1 MTRTF
6 ASVGECMVELSLVG
20 ERTYRQGFAGD
31 TFNTAWYLRALTAPS
46 DWSVRYVTAFG
57 DDVFSSEMR
66 AFMEAAGIDTGC
78 SPKIAGRPAG
88 LYAIHLTGAE
98 RAFSYWRETSA
109 ARLLAADAAGLAR
122 AFSDVSAVYFSGITL
137 AILSPDHRKTLF
149 DALAAVRARGGVVA
163 FDPNVRLRLWSSTAD
178 LSAALVE
185 AYRVATIALPTW
197 PDEQAVFGDPDAA
210 AFLARI
216 SALGVPEIVL
226 KAGAAPCLVR
236 SEEGTAEIP
245 AIEVGNP
252 VDTTGAGD
260 SFNAGYLAARLSGAS
275 PAEAA
280 AAGHRVA
287 SHVIGV
293 RGALAP
299 MAEIAGL
306 ARPSGSTRG
315 AEVPGALRA

>member
-20 ERTYRQGFAGD
+20 DRTYRQGFAGD
-31 TFNTAWYLRALTAPS
+31 TFNTAWYLRALTAPA

-57 DDVFSSEMR
+57 DDVFSGEMR
-66 AFMEAAGIDTGC
+66 DFIEGAGIDTGF
-78 SPKIAGRPAG
+78 SPTIAGRPAG

-109 ARLLAADAAGLAR
+109 ARLLAADPAGLAH
-122 AFSDVSAVYFSGITL
+122 ALADVSAVYFSGITL
-137 AILSPDHRKTLF
+137 AILSQDHRRTLL

-163 FDPNVRLRLWSSTAD
+163 FDPNVRLRLWPSTAE
-178 LSAALVE
+178 LSTALID
-185 AYRVATIALPTW
+185 AYRVATVALPTW
-197 PDEQAVFGDPDAA
+197 PDEQAVFGDADAP
-210 AFLARI
+210 AFLTRLA
-216 SALGVPEIVL
+216 ALGVPEIVL
-226 KAGAAPCLVR
+226 KAGAEPCLVR
-236 SEEGTAEIP
+236 TGEGVMEVP
-245 AIEVGNP
+245 AIKVGSP

-287 SHVIGV
+287 AHVIGV

-299 MAEIAGL
+299 MAEIGGLARSAGL
-306 ARPSGSTRG
+306 ARRG
-315 AEVPGALRA
+315 DLPGALRA